1 MVRVIVK
8 STLLALICSMRPV
21 RRYRVKGGRPGAHPA
36 GIAGGYGTS
45 SRCADTV
52 DQQPRKCLMPCHF
65 RRLTLLVRGADCQRL
80 RMNGINETEKIP
92 PMDMRR
98 MGR

>member
-1 MVRVIVK
+1 
-8 STLLALICSMRPV
+8 
-21 RRYRVKGGRPGAHPA
+21 
-36 GIAGGYGTS
+36 
-45 SRCADTV
+45 
-52 DQQPRKCLMPCHF
+52 MPCHF

-80 RMNGINETEKIP
+80 RMDGINETEKIP